1 MKIER
6 GYGEYTERLLQSKK
20 IQAEA
25 AYSQTKKVTTTKDNV
40 DLSETTKKIQQTQTN
55 EKAESARAD
64 KVAALK
70 QAIQEGTYQVS
81 AEEIAT
87 SMVQAMKTAKD
98 I

>member
-6 GYGEYTERLLQSKK
+6 GYGEYKEHLLQSKK
-20 IQAEA
+20 KQAET
-25 AYSQTKKVTTTKDNV
+25 AYSQSKVIPAAKDNI
-40 DLSETTKKIQQTQTN
+40 DLSETTQKIRQTQAN
-55 EKAESARAD
+55 EKAETARSE

-70 QAIQEGTYQVS
+70 KAIQEGTYQVS

-98 I
+98 